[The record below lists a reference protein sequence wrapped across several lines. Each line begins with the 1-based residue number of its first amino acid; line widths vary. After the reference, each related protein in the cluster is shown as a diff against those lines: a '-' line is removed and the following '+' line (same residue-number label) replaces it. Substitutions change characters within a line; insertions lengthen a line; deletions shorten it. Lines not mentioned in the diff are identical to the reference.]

1 LKKSLVPPEGN
12 CPQESGAYEA
22 ADSHIEM
29 EDAFIRKEKNIIP
42 PKAAKRRGYRGK
54 WLSERAGQQS
64 DDPCSCFKKP
74 SGEDIIGMVKWRL
87 FFTASQPYHE

>member
-1 LKKSLVPPEGN
+1 LSHKERKNQEPITCGKSLLKKSLAPPEGN

-42 PKAAKRRGYRGK
+42 PKAARAERLQGK
-54 WLSERAGQQS
+54 MAFRESGPTER
-64 DDPCSCFKKP
+64 
-74 SGEDIIGMVKWRL
+74 
-87 FFTASQPYHE
+87 